1 MGAMAG
7 PLGARGVRN
16 APRTFWAPTSG
27 NGRAS
32 GNAKTAHFS
41 GNGHSAPE
49 NAPAHTAAIPGHRAH
64 CPRAKRA
71 QIFPQTPRGWVLAR
85 ASVPAQKVRVA
96 CAELSATKTIEQW
109 GREVIC
115 SKENLQIYHYAHVRN
130 SATRVYASVASDTS
144 QALVRRDARVGPI
157 SGSCAPA
164 TQACCMPCC
173 MNIKNNIAWHAGKT
187 ACTKHASIC
196 VCAAG
201 QASSLPGPRRSR
213 PGARLMCVHAACH
226 AA

>member
-1 MGAMAG
+1 MLARCHYSHSAPSVPLPRSPAEQSISARRAQDFYARPQRKQRGVKSTIPQTPGTWPDMGAMAG

-96 CAELSATKTIEQW
+96 CAELSATKTIEQ
-109 GREVIC
+109 
-115 SKENLQIYHYAHVRN
+115 
-130 SATRVYASVASDTS
+130 
-144 QALVRRDARVGPI
+144 
-157 SGSCAPA
+157 
-164 TQACCMPCC
+164 
-173 MNIKNNIAWHAGKT
+173 
-187 ACTKHASIC
+187 
-196 VCAAG
+196 
-201 QASSLPGPRRSR
+201 
-213 PGARLMCVHAACH
+213 
-226 AA
+226 